1 MSKVIIS
8 KRKRDKIESMVL
20 AVTAAIAMLA
30 AKEGRITDGMIA
42 MRERV
47 MKEIMDILDNK

>member
-1 MSKVIIS
+1 MSKVLIS
-8 KRKRDKIESMVL
+8 KRKRDKIESMVW